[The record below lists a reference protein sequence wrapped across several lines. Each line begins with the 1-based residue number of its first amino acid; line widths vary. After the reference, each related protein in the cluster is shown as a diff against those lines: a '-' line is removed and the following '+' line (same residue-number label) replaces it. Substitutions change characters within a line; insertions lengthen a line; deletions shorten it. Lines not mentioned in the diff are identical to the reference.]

1 MIFND
6 KPSILGYFDMF
17 RIFAM
22 TYHDFTAGRTGG
34 TDPEVASAGGST
46 CSEALQ
52 APVAHCG
59 PVAKVSAKMGTPPS
73 N

>member
-1 MIFND
+1 
-6 KPSILGYFDMF
+6 
-17 RIFAM
+17 M
-22 TYHDFTAGRTGG
+22 TYHDFTAGRTGR

-46 CSEALQ
+46 CSEAFQ

-59 PVAKVSAKMGTPPS
+59 PVARVSASKMGTPPS